1 MPCRPLFVTIL
12 AMSGISGAAAQDV
25 VPRADP
31 ARMEARIRELAETG
45 TAADGGALRVAY
57 SDADLAGRTL
67 VHRWLD
73 ALGIEPRIDAAG
85 NLLARRPGSDPDL
98 PPILFGSHIDS
109 VPGGGHYDGDVGVI
123 SALEVLD
130 MLAAAGLETRHSLE
144 LVVFSNE
151 EGGLVGSK
159 AFAGPLDPAALDEP
173 SHAGVTIGEGIAR
186 IGGDPARIVDTVRRP
201 GDYTAFLELHIE
213 QGGILDREGT
223 DIGVVLGI
231 VGIDW
236 WDVTVTGK
244 ANHAGTTPMAGR
256 RDALVAASEVVLAV
270 NRIIGASE
278 GAQVGTVGRIEAFPG
293 APNVIP
299 GRVEMSLEIRDLSN
313 ARILGF
319 FESIKAETQAIAA
332 RTGTSIDFRKSP
344 IHETAAE
351 TDPRLRDLIE
361 TAAARR
367 GYSHRRLPS
376 GAGHDAQ
383 AIAHIAPVGMI
394 FVPSIGGISHAP
406 DEFTRPEQMARGAEI
421 LFDTLLA
428 IDRGAFDGTN

>member
-1 MPCRPLFVTIL
+1 MTRLLL
-12 AMSGISGAAAQDV
+12 AAVLVVLGTAATAQDI

-31 ARMEARIRELAETG
+31 ARMEARIRALAQTGLAE
-45 TAADGGALRVAY
+45 DGGALRVAY
-57 SDADLAGRTL
+57 SDADLAGRAL

-73 ALGIEPRIDAAG
+73 ALGMEPRIDAAG
-85 NLLARRPGSDPDL
+85 NLLARRAGSDPEL
-98 PPILFGSHIDS
+98 APILFGSHIDS
-109 VPGGGHYDGDVGVI
+109 VPNGGHYDGDVGVI
-123 SALEVLD
+123 SALEALE
-130 MLAAAGLETRHSLE
+130 MLAAAGIETRHPLDF
-144 LVVFSNE
+144 VVFSNE

-159 AFAGPLDPAALDEP
+159 AFTGLLDPAALDEP

-186 IGGDPARIVDTVRRP
+186 IGGDPARIADTVRRP

-236 WDVTVTGK
+236 WDVIVTGK
-244 ANHAGTTPMAGR
+244 ANHAGTTPMADR
-256 RDALVAASEVVLAV
+256 RDALVAASEFVLAV
-270 NRIIGASE
+270 DRVIREGG

-299 GRVEMSLEIRDLSN
+299 GRVETSLEIRDLSN
-313 ARILGF
+313 ARILEYFGRI
-319 FESIKAETQAIAA
+319 EAEAQAIAA
-332 RTGTSIDFRKSP
+332 RTGTRIEFRKSP

-361 TAAARR
+361 SAAVRR
-367 GYSHRRLPS
+367 GYSHRRMPS

-383 AIAHIAPVGMI
+383 AVAHIAPVGMI

-406 DEFTRPEQMARGAEI
+406 DEFTRPDQMAKGAEV
-421 LFDTLLA
+421 LFDAILA
-428 IDRGAFDGTN
+428 IDREGLAAID